1 MSKERTGLRDTLV
14 ALDCALRVHGWT
26 LCPTC
31 SQVML
36 ATLRDAYRVPVAL
49 QALPVALAQASH
61 LTPDSHGGKRV
72 GLECGTCNRTRGPKV
87 WHAPQG
93 VRTVA
98 KSDGRAYRS
107 AAAER
112 ARAEQ
117 RRTLPLGC
125 GGARRPRPTC
135 HGRRS
140 GPAEKKI
147 DLSNLSGVPRSQL
160 RAFLRKAR
168 DFT

>member
-1 MSKERTGLRDTLV
+1 MSKERTALRDTLL

-36 ATLRDAYRVPVAL
+36 ATLRDAYRVPAVW
-49 QALPVALAQASH
+49 QALPVTLAQASH
-61 LTPDSHGGKRV
+61 LTPDADGGDRV
-72 GLECGTCNRTRGPKV
+72 ALECGTCNRKRGRKV
-87 WHAPQG
+87 WHAPEG

-112 ARAEQ
+112 ARAEH
-117 RRTLPLGC
+117 RRTLPL
-125 GGARRPRPTC
+125 T
-135 HGRRS
+135 
-140 GPAEKKI
+140 
-147 DLSNLSGVPRSQL
+147 
-160 RAFLRKAR
+160 
-168 DFT
+168 